1 METRSEILRFLIK
14 GLWNDAM
21 GLMFPTRAVCMG
33 CGSAA
38 GFETEW
44 TCPECRK
51 LLAKRWIGA
60 FPEDKLDGAA
70 AAYHYGGP
78 AGGVVRN
85 LKYRDVTSLAKPMA
99 EDMLRALDQ
108 IQPVGAE
115 LVVPVPM
122 HPQRR
127 KQRGYNHSELL
138 AKEIAAALEVPCE
151 NGLVRIRNTVQQAR
165 LDHDERRENLKEAF
179 RAEPCVSGWRVL
191 LVDDVYTTGETARE
205 CAKALREGGAISVS
219 FLAYA
224 KGG

>member
-14 GLWNDAM
+14 GFWDDAM
-21 GLMFPTRAVCMG
+21 SLMFPTRAVCMG

-44 TCPECRK
+44 VCPECRK
-51 LLAKRWIGA
+51 LLARRWVGA
-60 FPEDKLDGAA
+60 FPEPKLDGAA

-85 LKYRDVTSLAKPMA
+85 LKYRGVTALAKPMA
-99 EDMLRALDQ
+99 EEMLRALEQ

-115 LVVPVPM
+115 MVVPVPM
-122 HPQRR
+122 HPKR
-127 KQRGYNHSELL
+127 KKHRGYNQSELL
-138 AKEIAAALEVPCE
+138 AKEIAAALDVPCE
-151 NGLVRIRNTVQQAR
+151 NGLIRIRDTVQQAR
-165 LDHDERRENLKEAF
+165 LEADERRLNLKDAF

>member
-1 METRSEILRFLIK
+1 METRLEVFRFRVK
-14 GLWNDAM
+14 GCWDDAM

-44 TCPECRK
+44 FCPECREV
-51 LLAKRWIGA
+51 LARRWIGA
-60 FPEDKLDGAA
+60 FPETKLDGAA

-78 AGGVVRN
+78 AGGAVRN
-85 LKYRDVTSLAKPMA
+85 MKYRGVTALAKPMA
-99 EDMLRALDQ
+99 EEMLRALEQ

-115 LVVPVPM
+115 MVVPVPM
-122 HPQRR
+122 HPKRQ
-127 KQRGYNHSELL
+127 KHRGYNQSELL
-138 AKEIAAALEVPCE
+138 ATEIAAALGVPCE
-151 NGLVRIRNTVQQAR
+151 NGLVRIRDTVQQAR
-165 LDHDERRENLKEAF
+165 LEGEARRLNLKDAF
-179 RAEPCVSGWRVL
+179 RVESCVSGWRVL

-219 FLAYA
+219 YLAYA

>member
-1 METRSEILRFLIK
+1 MKMRSEMARFRTKRWIDDVL
-14 GLWNDAM
+14 GW
-21 GLMFPTRAVCMG
+21 MFPARAVCMG

-44 TCPECRK
+44 VCPECRK
-51 LLAKRWIGA
+51 LLARRWIGA
-60 FPEDKLDGAA
+60 FPERKLDGAA

-85 LKYRDVTSLAKPMA
+85 MKYRNVTALAKPMA
-99 EDMLRALDQ
+99 EAMLLALEQ

-115 LVVPVPM
+115 MVVPVPM
-122 HPQRR
+122 HPKRR
-127 KQRGYNHSELL
+127 KHRGYNQSELL

-151 NGLVRIRNTVQQAR
+151 NGLIRIRDTVQQAR
-165 LDHDERRENLKEAF
+165 LEADERRRNLQDAF
-179 RAEPCVSGWRVL
+179 RAEPCVAGWRVL

>member
-1 METRSEILRFLIK
+1 MRAK
-14 GLWNDAM
+14 GLLDDAM

-44 TCPECRK
+44 VCPECRK
-51 LLAKRWIGA
+51 LLARRWIGA
-60 FPEDKLDGAA
+60 FPEAKLDGAA

-78 AGGVVRN
+78 AGGMVRN
-85 LKYRDVTSLAKPMA
+85 LKYRDVTALAKPMA
-99 EDMLRALDQ
+99 EEMLRALEQ

-115 LVVPVPM
+115 MVVPVPM
-122 HPQRR
+122 HPKRQ
-127 KQRGYNHSELL
+127 KHRGYNQSELL

-151 NGLVRIRNTVQQAR
+151 TGLVRIRDTVQQAR
-165 LDHDERRENLKEAF
+165 LEGEARRLNLKDAF

-205 CAKALREGGAISVS
+205 CAKALKEGGAISVS

-224 KGG
+224 KGE